1 MVYDFTIIGAG
12 IVGLSV
18 GFSLIKKYEG
28 SRVLILEKEKSI
40 AKHQTGRNSGVI
52 HSGIYYE
59 PGSLKAELAKK
70 GNKQIVSFCKEHN
83 IPYNISGK
91 LIAATKE
98 NELENLNNLYE
109 RGLKNGL
116 KLEKVDQR
124 AMTTLEPNLN
134 GIQGIH
140 VQSTGVVDYKLVAQ
154 AFAKVIKER
163 GGEILLEEKV
173 KKINN
178 KSSEVIVETSSN
190 KKITTKYLI
199 NCSGL
204 MSDLITKKS
213 GTHTDIKIVPFRG
226 EYYEL
231 KPNKRY
237 LVKNLIYPVPNPD
250 FPFLGVHFTKMIDG
264 RVLVGPN
271 AVLSLKREG
280 YKKISFSIRDSLDT
294 FSYSGFW
301 KLASKN
307 MKEGLKEIYRSFH
320 KNNFVA
326 NLQSYIPNIEKNDLI
341 PATAGVRAQA
351 LKKNGFLVD
360 DFHIIQDKN
369 MLHICNAP
377 SPAATASIEIGNK
390 IINDMV
396 EKSLIK

>member
-1 MVYDFTIIGAG
+1 
-12 IVGLSV
+12 
-18 GFSLIKKYEG
+18 
-28 SRVLILEKEKSI
+28 
-40 AKHQTGRNSGVI
+40 
-52 HSGIYYE
+52 
-59 PGSLKAELAKK
+59 
-70 GNKQIVSFCKEHN
+70 
-83 IPYNISGK
+83 
-91 LIAATKE
+91 
-98 NELENLNNLYE
+98 
-109 RGLKNGL
+109 
-116 KLEKVDQR
+116 R